1 MNLRP
6 RVRIALASTVPTLL
20 ALPVLCV
27 LAAVGAMPWAV
38 LLALPVVL
46 VVQAAATF
54 ARLNQV
60 P

>member
-1 MNLRP
+1 MNPPTRI
-6 RVRIALASTVPTLL
+6 RIALASAVPTLL

-27 LAAVGAMPWAV
+27 LAAAGAMPWAV

-54 ARLNQV
+54 ARLRRM

>member
-1 MNLRP
+1 MNLRT
-6 RVRIALASTVPTLL
+6 RIRIALASAVPTLL

-27 LAAVGAMPWAV
+27 LAAVSALPWAV

-46 VVQAAATF
+46 VVHAAATF
-54 ARLNQV
+54 VRVNRM